1 MRRSIIRK
9 NMRSNTL
16 YLLFSFSVFFA
27 LDIYSGSASRTIV
40 EKKFN
45 SFFPKG
51 VTVNIG
57 RLEGGIFKDIVSS
70 DLRISHAN
78 LEKPIQLERVEFP
91 YRFWYPIIKNIKGLS
106 PIKRKGKMKIFF
118 EKTNTFIN
126 GFVSL
131 DGSFDNLFVL
141 AYVSLLGDKINHAL
155 NGNIMRIK
163 DSLYLLDMKLDE
175 DISIRGLANFKAK
188 NASFEVKKN
197 NQQVLLNILKKDEN
211 QIIVNAGLKH
221 LDLEGVDVVGEV
233 RCVIYMEEDV
243 VPFVMTFKNM
253 IVNYSPFKD
262 IKIKGKFIRKR
273 NLIDI
278 SSIRVG
284 DKENERIIEGNAKIG
299 LYNNPYLSMHL
310 IIKDLLLEE
319 FVLTKY
325 DEKIASG
332 LMKGEVIIKGPLTEL
347 QSHTYIDIRNG
358 RIIDLEFQSLIATLK
373 GNGKLVALDGC
384 IVKDGGR
391 LLLGGEIDFALF
403 SSGKAFDKMKME
415 TSQNMAVWEGWEIS
429 KRFETAKIQAKK
441 KVAKDIT
448 FSFDAYSG
456 ENLFDSYSTD
466 DKESEIGIEYKL
478 HENES
483 FKMRFKDR
491 ESFVGLEHKV
501 RF

>member
-1 MRRSIIRK
+1 MRT
-9 NMRSNTL
+9 NTL
-16 YLLFSFSVFFA
+16 YLLFSVSVFFA
-27 LDIYSGSASRTIV
+27 LDVYSSSASRTIV

-45 SFFPKG
+45 SFFPEG
-51 VTVNIG
+51 VTINIG
-57 RLEGGIFKDIVSS
+57 RLEGGISKDIVAS

-91 YRFWYPIIKNIKGLS
+91 YRFWYPLLKNIKGLS

-118 EKTNTFIN
+118 EKTNPFIN
-126 GFVSL
+126 GFISL
-131 DGSFDNLFVL
+131 DGSFDNLLVL

-155 NGNIMRIK
+155 NGNIVRIR

-175 DISIRGLANFKAK
+175 DINMRGLTDFKAK
-188 NASFEVKKN
+188 NASFEITKN
-197 NQQVLLNILKKDEN
+197 KQQVLLKISKKGGS

-233 RCVIYMEEDV
+233 RCVIGMKEDA

-262 IKIKGKFIRKR
+262 IEIKGKFLRKR
-273 NLIDI
+273 NLIDVK
-278 SSIRVG
+278 SIRVG
-284 DKENERIIEGNAKIG
+284 DKENERIIEGYAKIG
-299 LYNNPYLSMHL
+299 LYHNPYLSMHL
-310 IIKDLLLEE
+310 LVKGLLLEE
-319 FVLTKY
+319 FILTKY

-332 LMKGEVIIKGPLTEL
+332 LMKGEVIIKGPLKEL
-347 QSHTYIDIRNG
+347 KSRAHIDVRDG
-358 RIIDLEFQSLIATLK
+358 RIMDLEFQSLIATLK
-373 GNGKLVALDGC
+373 GNGKLVVLDGC
-384 IVKDGGR
+384 IVKEGGR
-391 LLLGGEIDFALF
+391 LLLGGEIDFGLF

-415 TSQNMAVWEGWEIS
+415 SSQNMAVWEGWEIS
-429 KRFETAKIQAKK
+429 KRFETSKIQAKK

-456 ENLFDSYSTD
+456 ENLFDSYSAD
-466 DKESEIGIEYKL
+466 DKESEIGVEYKL
-478 HENES
+478 QENES
-483 FKMRFKDR
+483 FKMKFKDR